1 MALAEDRLMEE
12 AGFRMSEATTG
23 DFFALL
29 KPRVMSLVV
38 FTAFVG
44 LVAAPVAINPLL
56 AMIAILAIAIGA
68 GASGAL
74 NMWYD
79 ADIDAVMTRT
89 AGRPVPAGRVTP
101 GEALSFG
108 LVLSVLSVMT
118 LGVLV
123 NWLSA
128 SLLAFTIFF
137 YAVIY
142 TMWLKRWTPQNI
154 VIGGA
159 AGAIPPV
166 IGWAAVTGSVSLESV
181 ILFLIVFLWTPPHFW
196 ALALFKSDDYARAGI
211 PMMPNVAGQASTR
224 RQIFAYAL
232 ILAPVGVLPWA
243 LGYTTAGYGVV
254 SAVLG
259 AGFVWYAWKVLAMA
273 DGDRAMKPAK
283 ALFGYSL
290 LYLFAIF
297 AAYLVDCVVGRVLMM
312 GGA

>member
-1 MALAEDRLMEE
+1 MALVDERLIDE
-12 AGFRMSEATTG
+12 AGSRMSEATAG

-44 LVAAPVAINPLL
+44 LVAAPVTINPLL
-56 AMIAILAIAIGA
+56 AVIAILSIAIGA

-89 AGRPVPAGRVTP
+89 ASRPVPAGRVTP

-137 YAVIY
+137 YAVVY

-166 IGWAAVTGSVSLESV
+166 IGWAAVTGTVSLESLV
-181 ILFLIVFLWTPPHFW
+181 LFLIIFLWTPPHFW
-196 ALALFKSDDYARAGI
+196 ALALFKSEDYARAGI
-211 PMMPNVAGQASTR
+211 PMMPNVAGEASTR

-232 ILAPVGVLPWA
+232 ILAPVGVLPWL
-243 LGYTTAGYGVV
+243 LGFTTPAYGVI
-254 SAVLG
+254 SAILG
-259 AGFVWYAWKVLAMA
+259 AGFVWYAWKVLQMT
-273 DGDRAMKPAK
+273 DDDRVMKPAK

-297 AAYLVDCVVGRVLMM
+297 AIYLADCVVSRALAI